1 MFGLG
6 RCYLRNITTWLIVVI
21 TLLGIS
27 VHGQQVSTR
36 APDTSSQVKTG
47 ISRIHQMWVEDQS
60 ENPSN
65 ITEEEY
71 IRRGDA
77 RRLEIR
83 GMLAKGEID
92 TAQDFHD
99 AAYIFQHGETADDYL
114 LAHVLAIEAI
124 VKGDDSSKWI
134 AAATLDR
141 YLQST
146 GKPQVFGTQYSAD
159 PNAPKKPREQ
169 DPKAT
174 ILQVPRTQ
182 NPIDPQ
188 FLPASVRLAFCVPDL
203 EQQKKNL
210 AELNGGHYPKQMVA
224 PGCKR

>member
-1 MFGLG
+1 M
-6 RCYLRNITTWLIVVI
+6 TAWLMVA
-21 TLLGIS
+21 LSLSGIS
-27 VHGQQVSTR
+27 LHSQQASAK
-36 APDTSSQVKTG
+36 APETSSQIKTDG

-60 ENPSN
+60 ENHSN
-65 ITEEEY
+65 ITEEEHN
-71 IRRGDA
+71 RRGDA

-99 AAYIFQHGETADDYL
+99 ASYIFQHGETADNYL
-114 LAHVLAIEAI
+114 LAHILAIEAI
-124 VKGDDSSKWI
+124 VKGDESSKWI

-141 YLQST
+141 YLQSI
-146 GKPQVFGTQYSAD
+146 GRRQVFGTQYNSD
-159 PNAPKKPREQ
+159 PNDLSKLKEQ

-174 ILQVPRTQ
+174 ILQVRRTQ

-203 EQQKKNL
+203 EQQQKNL
-210 AELNGGHYPKQMVA
+210 AELNEGHYPKQMVA